1 MTASS
6 DGDDTLVLVTGAAG
20 YVGSHVVNR
29 LIHDGYRVRAA
40 VRSEGR
46 ADEVRNNVS
55 AAGLAPERVEFAV
68 ADLAADDGWSAAAE
82 GARYVIHVASPF
94 PAENPENDDDVI
106 IPARDGTVRVLA
118 AARDAGCSRVVL
130 TSSFAAVG
138 YSPKDGDE
146 WSEDDWTNPADE
158 NTAYVRSKAI
168 AERAA
173 WDFVARDGGGLELT
187 SVIPVGIFG
196 PTLGAHLSTSV
207 RFVQSMLSGDLK
219 RVVPQYFGV
228 VDVRDAADAHLRA
241 MTAPEAAG
249 ERILV
254 VADGPPQSFL
264 GLATILR
271 DGLGDA
277 GEKVPT
283 SEYTEDEIR
292 RLAVSEPAFRDVLI
306 HLGKRPRISNAKA
319 KALLGWSP
327 RPVDETILDTARS
340 LLPS

>member
-1 MTASS
+1 M
-6 DGDDTLVLVTGAAG
+6 
-20 YVGSHVVNR
+20 
-29 LIHDGYRVRAA
+29 
-40 VRSEGR
+40 
-46 ADEVRNNVS
+46 
-55 AAGLAPERVEFAV
+55 
-68 ADLAADDGWSAAAE
+68 
-82 GARYVIHVASPF
+82 
-94 PAENPENDDDVI
+94 
-106 IPARDGTVRVLA
+106 LA

-207 RFVQSMLSGDLK
+207 RFVQSMLNGDLK

-340 LLPS
+340 LLPG